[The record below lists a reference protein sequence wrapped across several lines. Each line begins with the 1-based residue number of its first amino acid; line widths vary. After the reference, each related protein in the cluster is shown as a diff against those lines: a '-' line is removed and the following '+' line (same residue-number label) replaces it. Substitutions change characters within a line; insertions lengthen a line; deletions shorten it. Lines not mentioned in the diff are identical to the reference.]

1 MVKQVSI
8 RADHKLA
15 LDLVREGKPD
25 QAIEKLYEAM
35 TAHPADYRIPADL
48 LRVLVLEQ
56 RFEEAEELVR
66 NLTQE
71 MQSDNQLSMLCTQV
85 EIITASHPRES
96 DTPKLLVN
104 YYRSLEENPD
114 QLEKRL
120 KLASILV
127 KIDDLESALE
137 QLYAIRQA
145 DRTFRDDIGH
155 RGMLALF
162 GMLGE
167 ENDLVTRYRGKIT

>member
-1 MVKQVSI
+1 MEIPVLNQT
-8 RADHKLA
+8 DHKLA

-25 QAIEKLYEAM
+25 QAIEKLYAAM

-56 RFEEAEELVR
+56 RFEEADKLVSK
-66 NLTQE
+66 LTPEIQR
-71 MQSDNQLSMLCTQV
+71 DNQLRVLCAQV
-85 EIITASHPRES
+85 EIITASNPREG
-96 DTPKLLVN
+96 DTPKLLIN
-104 YYRSLEENPD
+104 YYKSLEENPD

-162 GMLGE
+162 GILGE
-167 ENDLVTRYRGKIT
+167 ENDLVARYRGKIT